1 MQSFYFCVLN
11 LLFVYFFVLRFVCL
25 FVFSFAVLVAVAS
38 SDLKVSI
45 IFQRHQ
51 FRLITENGKV
61 NNRKSEVGIPVP

>member
-11 LLFVYFFVLRFVCL
+11 LLFVYFFVLFVCL
-25 FVFSFAVLVAVAS
+25 FVFSFDVLVAVAS

-51 FRLITENGKV
+51 FRLITDNGKV
-61 NNRKSEVGIPVP
+61 NNRKSEVGIPVR